1 MFFPHT
7 VYLSFNLFI
16 HPKAFILIVNIYTAD
31 DKLAAEISTKKMR
44 RKFLESMKNSN
55 PKYYSHQI
63 QQIIPFPEKFPVS
76 NLDYGLKALQMI
88 QTGEITRAGKIQLI
102 DTIFHELIK
111 YTGL

>member
-1 MFFPHT
+1 MVAKAKNRVVLINILDFPRC
-7 VYLSFNLFI
+7 
-16 HPKAFILIVNIYTAD
+16 LICFTD
-31 DKLAAEISTKKMR
+31 EKLAADISTKKMR

-63 QQIIPFPEKFPVS
+63 QQIIPFPDKFPVA

>member
-1 MFFPHT
+1 M
-7 VYLSFNLFI
+7 LFSQI
-16 HPKAFILIVNIYTAD
+16 D

-63 QQIIPFPEKFPVS
+63 QQIIPFPDKFPVS